1 MGSATAGLI
10 DRLETR
16 SRSISQ
22 GKSRRS
28 APEVFFPLL
37 RRIRVFGRRPVEA
50 PRRTQEKTSGTQ
62 CSTHLNFNEK
72 LITANGTCGGK
83 GNVNGDGNRK
93 GDGFDDIDGFVN
105 GEGGDDGH
113 GDNGLN
119 GNNVDDCD
127 ENDDDCHVSVMLN
140 VTLIMILMVTI
151 MMMMTTTTTT
161 KTTRINANV
170 NGDFDDGGGRKI
182 HGNGDGGEDV

>member
-1 MGSATAGLI
+1 M
-10 DRLETR
+10 
-16 SRSISQ
+16 
-22 GKSRRS
+22 
-28 APEVFFPLL
+28 
-37 RRIRVFGRRPVEA
+37 
-50 PRRTQEKTSGTQ
+50 
-62 CSTHLNFNEK
+62 
-72 LITANGTCGGK
+72 ITANGTCGGK
-83 GNVNGDGNRK
+83 GNVNGDVNRK
-93 GDGFDDIDGFVN
+93 GDGFDDIDGFVY

-151 MMMMTTTTTT
+151 MMMMTTTT
-161 KTTRINANV
+161 KTTRIKANV
-170 NGDFDDGGGRKI
+170 NGDFDDGGGRQI